1 MVRLVL
7 QATHEM
13 YGIQWPGPIQTFV
26 DINWLYFSFL
36 LFVLTCVIIFI
47 VSQFTPPASAEQI
60 AGLTYKSVTQE
71 QTAADR
77 QSYGFWEIFNTC
89 AILAIIAAIYIYFW

>member
-1 MVRLVL
+1 
-7 QATHEM
+7 
-13 YGIQWPGPIQTFV
+13 
-26 DINWLYFSFL
+26 
-36 LFVLTCVIIFI
+36 VLTCVIIFI